1 MSGFELGRDGPSAIL
16 VAVDGSPTSLRAGAF
31 ALGHARRQGGRLV
44 CLYVRRAAPPIGAL
58 SPLAGPHA
66 SLALREHEDD
76 VEREL
81 RESLALVPPP
91 VEAVLEIRRGDP
103 FHEIVAVATEYR
115 ADLVVVGASQSLG
128 HKIAGS
134 LATRLIRA
142 ARWPVTV
149 VP

>member
-1 MSGFELGRDGPSAIL
+1 MSPYELGRDGPSAIL
-16 VAVDGSPTSLRAGAF
+16 VAVDGSPTSLRAAAF
-31 ALGHARRQGGRLV
+31 AVGHARRQGGRLV
-44 CLYVRRAAPPIGAL
+44 CLFVRRAAPPVGAL

-81 RESLALVPPP
+81 REGLTLVPSH
-91 VEAVLEIRRGDP
+91 VEAVLEVRRGDP
-103 FHEIVAVATEYR
+103 YHEITVVADQYR

-134 LATRLIRA
+134 LAARLIRA
-142 ARWPVTV
+142 GRWPVTV